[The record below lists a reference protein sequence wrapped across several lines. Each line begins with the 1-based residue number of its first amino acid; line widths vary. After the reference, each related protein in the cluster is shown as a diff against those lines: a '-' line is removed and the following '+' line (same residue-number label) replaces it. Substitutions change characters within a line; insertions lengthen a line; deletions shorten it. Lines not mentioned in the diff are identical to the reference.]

1 MTKIRNPLSIENV
14 LSNMISKLNEDEVK
28 NLTNKSISHF
38 RKCSDPD
45 DKDHNLHLGDAIKL
59 DIIMQRNSLGT
70 PLMDNFQIMLD
81 EEFKKVNSFENL
93 ENTLLKVGGRVG
105 NLMDV
110 VQEAMDPESPLG
122 KDLSKKEKDLI
133 SKSFYEDESENKV
146 AEETLEYEAKDLDE
160 LWTILGDE
168 DYNDDIVMNYE
179 AKSHC
184 TNTERDEIKIVDE
197 NNKIVWSSN

>member
-45 DKDHNLHLGDAIKL
+45 DKDHNLYLGDAIKL
-59 DIIMQRNSLGT
+59 DIIMQRNFLGT

-133 SKSFYEDESENKV
+133 SKSIIEL
-146 AEETLEYEAKDLDE
+146 EEKIAKLK
-160 LWTILGDE
+160 
-168 DYNDDIVMNYE
+168 M
-179 AKSHC
+179 S
-184 TNTERDEIKIVDE
+184 IK
-197 NNKIVWSSN
+197 

>member
-14 LSNMISKLNEDEVK
+14 LSNMISKLDEDEVK

-45 DKDHNLHLGDAIKL
+45 DKDHNLYLSDAIKL
-59 DIIMQRNSLGT
+59 DVIMQRNSLGT

-81 EEFKKVNSFENL
+81 EEFKKINSFENL

-105 NLMDV
+105 DLMDV
-110 VQEAMDPESPLG
+110 VQEAMNPDSALG

-133 SKSFYEDESENKV
+133 NKSIIEL
-146 AEETLEYEAKDLDE
+146 EEKIAKLK
-160 LWTILGDE
+160 I
-168 DYNDDIVMNYE
+168 
-179 AKSHC
+179 S
-184 TNTERDEIKIVDE
+184 IK
-197 NNKIVWSSN
+197 

>member
-105 NLMDV
+105 DLMDV
-110 VQEAMDPESPLG
+110 VQEAMNPDSALG

-133 SKSFYEDESENKV
+133 NKSIIELEEKIAKLKV
-146 AEETLEYEAKDLDE
+146 
-160 LWTILGDE
+160 
-168 DYNDDIVMNYE
+168 
-179 AKSHC
+179 S
-184 TNTERDEIKIVDE
+184 IK
-197 NNKIVWSSN
+197 

>member
-14 LSNMISKLNEDEVK
+14 LSSMISKLNEDEVK

-45 DKDHNLHLGDAIKL
+45 DKDHNLYLSDAIKL

-93 ENTLLKVGGRVG
+93 ENTLLKIGGRVG

-133 SKSFYEDESENKV
+133 FKSIIEL
-146 AEETLEYEAKDLDE
+146 EEKIAKLK
-160 LWTILGDE
+160 
-168 DYNDDIVMNYE
+168 M
-179 AKSHC
+179 S
-184 TNTERDEIKIVDE
+184 IK
-197 NNKIVWSSN
+197 

>member
-1 MTKIRNPLSIENV
+1 MTKIRKPLSIENV
-14 LSNMISKLNEDEVK
+14 LSSMISKLDEDEVK

-45 DKDHNLHLGDAIKL
+45 DKDHNLYLSDAIKL

-133 SKSFYEDESENKV
+133 SKSIIEL
-146 AEETLEYEAKDLDE
+146 EEKIAKLK
-160 LWTILGDE
+160 
-168 DYNDDIVMNYE
+168 M
-179 AKSHC
+179 S
-184 TNTERDEIKIVDE
+184 IK
-197 NNKIVWSSN
+197 

>member
-45 DKDHNLHLGDAIKL
+45 DKDHNLYLGDAIKL

-81 EEFKKVNSFENL
+81 EEFKKINSFENL

-105 NLMDV
+105 DLMDV
-110 VQEAMDPESPLG
+110 VQEAINPESALG

-133 SKSFYEDESENKV
+133 NKSIIEL
-146 AEETLEYEAKDLDE
+146 EEKIAKLK
-160 LWTILGDE
+160 I
-168 DYNDDIVMNYE
+168 
-179 AKSHC
+179 S
-184 TNTERDEIKIVDE
+184 IK
-197 NNKIVWSSN
+197 

>member
-1 MTKIRNPLSIENV
+1 MTKIRNPLSVENV

-45 DKDHNLHLGDAIKL
+45 DKDHNLYLSDAIKL

-81 EEFKKVNSFENL
+81 QEFKKVNSFENL

-105 NLMDV
+105 DLMDV
-110 VQEAMDPESPLG
+110 VQEAMNPDSALG

-133 SKSFYEDESENKV
+133 NKSIIEL
-146 AEETLEYEAKDLDE
+146 EEKIAKLK
-160 LWTILGDE
+160 I
-168 DYNDDIVMNYE
+168 
-179 AKSHC
+179 S
-184 TNTERDEIKIVDE
+184 IK
-197 NNKIVWSSN
+197 

>member
-14 LSNMISKLNEDEVK
+14 LSNMISKLDEDEVK

-110 VQEAMDPESPLG
+110 VQEAMNPDSPLG

-133 SKSFYEDESENKV
+133 SKSIIDL
-146 AEETLEYEAKDLDE
+146 EEKIAKLK
-160 LWTILGDE
+160 I
-168 DYNDDIVMNYE
+168 
-179 AKSHC
+179 S
-184 TNTERDEIKIVDE
+184 IK
-197 NNKIVWSSN
+197 

>member
-1 MTKIRNPLSIENV
+1 MTKIRNPLSVENV

-45 DKDHNLHLGDAIKL
+45 DKDHNLYLVDAIKL

-81 EEFKKVNSFENL
+81 DEFKKINSFENL
-93 ENTLLKVGGRVG
+93 ESTLLKVGGRVG
-105 NLMDV
+105 DLMDV
-110 VQEAMDPESPLG
+110 VQEAMNPDSALG

-133 SKSFYEDESENKV
+133 NKSIIEL
-146 AEETLEYEAKDLDE
+146 EEKIAKLK
-160 LWTILGDE
+160 I
-168 DYNDDIVMNYE
+168 
-179 AKSHC
+179 S
-184 TNTERDEIKIVDE
+184 IK
-197 NNKIVWSSN
+197 

>member
-14 LSNMISKLNEDEVK
+14 LSNMIGKLNEDEVK

-45 DKDHNLHLGDAIKL
+45 DKDHNLYLSDAIKL
-59 DIIMQRNSLGT
+59 DVIMQRNSLGT

-133 SKSFYEDESENKV
+133 
-146 AEETLEYEAKDLDE
+146 
-160 LWTILGDE
+160 
-168 DYNDDIVMNYE
+168 
-179 AKSHC
+179 AKSII
-184 TNTERDEIKIVDE
+184 ELEEKIAKLKMSIK
-197 NNKIVWSSN
+197 

>member
-1 MTKIRNPLSIENV
+1 
-14 LSNMISKLNEDEVK
+14 MISKLDEDEVK

-45 DKDHNLHLGDAIKL
+45 DKDHNLYLSDAIKL
-59 DIIMQRNSLGT
+59 DVIMQRNSLGT

-133 SKSFYEDESENKV
+133 SKSIIEL
-146 AEETLEYEAKDLDE
+146 EEKIAKLK
-160 LWTILGDE
+160 
-168 DYNDDIVMNYE
+168 M
-179 AKSHC
+179 S
-184 TNTERDEIKIVDE
+184 IK
-197 NNKIVWSSN
+197 

>member
-81 EEFKKVNSFENL
+81 QEFKKVNSFENL

-105 NLMDV
+105 DLMDV
-110 VQEAMDPESPLG
+110 VQEAMKPDSALG
-122 KDLSKKEKDLI
+122 KDLSKKERDLI
-133 SKSFYEDESENKV
+133 NKSIIEL
-146 AEETLEYEAKDLDE
+146 EEKIAKLK
-160 LWTILGDE
+160 I
-168 DYNDDIVMNYE
+168 
-179 AKSHC
+179 S
-184 TNTERDEIKIVDE
+184 IK
-197 NNKIVWSSN
+197 

>member
-14 LSNMISKLNEDEVK
+14 LSNMISKLDEDEVK

-45 DKDHNLHLGDAIKL
+45 DKDHNLYLGDAIKL

-81 EEFKKVNSFENL
+81 QEFKKVNSFENL

-105 NLMDV
+105 DLMDV
-110 VQEAMDPESPLG
+110 VQEAMNPDSALG

-133 SKSFYEDESENKV
+133 NKSIIEL
-146 AEETLEYEAKDLDE
+146 EEKIAKLK
-160 LWTILGDE
+160 I
-168 DYNDDIVMNYE
+168 
-179 AKSHC
+179 S
-184 TNTERDEIKIVDE
+184 IK
-197 NNKIVWSSN
+197 

>member
-14 LSNMISKLNEDEVK
+14 LSNMISKLDEDEVK

-45 DKDHNLHLGDAIKL
+45 DKDHNLYLSDAIKL
-59 DIIMQRNSLGT
+59 DVIMQRNSLGT

-133 SKSFYEDESENKV
+133 IKSIIEL
-146 AEETLEYEAKDLDE
+146 EEKIAKLK
-160 LWTILGDE
+160 I
-168 DYNDDIVMNYE
+168 
-179 AKSHC
+179 S
-184 TNTERDEIKIVDE
+184 IK
-197 NNKIVWSSN
+197 

>member
-1 MTKIRNPLSIENV
+1 MTKIRNPLSVENV

-133 SKSFYEDESENKV
+133 FKSIIEL
-146 AEETLEYEAKDLDE
+146 EEKIAKLK
-160 LWTILGDE
+160 
-168 DYNDDIVMNYE
+168 M
-179 AKSHC
+179 S
-184 TNTERDEIKIVDE
+184 IK
-197 NNKIVWSSN
+197 

>member
-14 LSNMISKLNEDEVK
+14 LSSMISKLDEDEVK

-45 DKDHNLHLGDAIKL
+45 DKDHNLYLSDAIKL
-59 DIIMQRNSLGT
+59 DVIMQRNSLGT

-105 NLMDV
+105 DLMDV
-110 VQEAMDPESPLG
+110 VQEAMNPDSALG

-133 SKSFYEDESENKV
+133 NKSIIEL
-146 AEETLEYEAKDLDE
+146 EEKIAKLK
-160 LWTILGDE
+160 I
-168 DYNDDIVMNYE
+168 
-179 AKSHC
+179 S
-184 TNTERDEIKIVDE
+184 IK
-197 NNKIVWSSN
+197 

>member
-14 LSNMISKLNEDEVK
+14 LSSMISKLDEDEVK

-45 DKDHNLHLGDAIKL
+45 DKDHNLYLSDAIKL

-105 NLMDV
+105 DLMDV
-110 VQEAMDPESPLG
+110 VQEAMNPDSALG

-133 SKSFYEDESENKV
+133 SKSIIEL
-146 AEETLEYEAKDLDE
+146 EEKIAKLK
-160 LWTILGDE
+160 LS
-168 DYNDDIVMNYE
+168 V
-179 AKSHC
+179 K
-184 TNTERDEIKIVDE
+184 
-197 NNKIVWSSN
+197 

>member
-45 DKDHNLHLGDAIKL
+45 DKDHNLYLGDAIKL

-70 PLMDNFQIMLD
+70 PLMDNFQVMLD

-105 NLMDV
+105 DLMDV
-110 VQEAMDPESPLG
+110 VQEAMNPDSALG

-133 SKSFYEDESENKV
+133 NKSIIEL
-146 AEETLEYEAKDLDE
+146 EEKIAKLK
-160 LWTILGDE
+160 I
-168 DYNDDIVMNYE
+168 
-179 AKSHC
+179 S
-184 TNTERDEIKIVDE
+184 IK
-197 NNKIVWSSN
+197 

>member
-14 LSNMISKLNEDEVK
+14 LSSMISKLDEDEVK

-45 DKDHNLHLGDAIKL
+45 DKDHNLYLSDAIKL
-59 DIIMQRNSLGT
+59 DVIMQRNSLGT

-110 VQEAMDPESPLG
+110 VQEAMDPDSPLG

-133 SKSFYEDESENKV
+133 SKSIIEL
-146 AEETLEYEAKDLDE
+146 EEKIAKLK
-160 LWTILGDE
+160 
-168 DYNDDIVMNYE
+168 M
-179 AKSHC
+179 S
-184 TNTERDEIKIVDE
+184 IK
-197 NNKIVWSSN
+197 

>member
-14 LSNMISKLNEDEVK
+14 LSSMISKLDEDEVK

-45 DKDHNLHLGDAIKL
+45 DKDHNLYLSDAIKL
-59 DIIMQRNSLGT
+59 DVIMQRNSLGT

-133 SKSFYEDESENKV
+133 SKSIIEL
-146 AEETLEYEAKDLDE
+146 EEKIAKLKM
-160 LWTILGDE
+160 
-168 DYNDDIVMNYE
+168 Y
-179 AKSHC
+179 
-184 TNTERDEIKIVDE
+184 IK
-197 NNKIVWSSN
+197 

>member
-14 LSNMISKLNEDEVK
+14 LSSMISKLDEDEVK

-45 DKDHNLHLGDAIKL
+45 DKDHNLYLSDAIKL
-59 DIIMQRNSLGT
+59 DLIMQRNSLGT

-105 NLMDV
+105 DLMDV
-110 VQEAMDPESPLG
+110 VQEAMNPDSALG

-133 SKSFYEDESENKV
+133 NKSIIEL
-146 AEETLEYEAKDLDE
+146 EEKIAKLK
-160 LWTILGDE
+160 I
-168 DYNDDIVMNYE
+168 
-179 AKSHC
+179 S
-184 TNTERDEIKIVDE
+184 IK
-197 NNKIVWSSN
+197 

>member
-105 NLMDV
+105 DLMDV
-110 VQEAMDPESPLG
+110 VQEAMNPDSALG

-133 SKSFYEDESENKV
+133 SKSIIEL
-146 AEETLEYEAKDLDE
+146 EEKIAKLK
-160 LWTILGDE
+160 
-168 DYNDDIVMNYE
+168 M
-179 AKSHC
+179 S
-184 TNTERDEIKIVDE
+184 IK
-197 NNKIVWSSN
+197 

>member
-14 LSNMISKLNEDEVK
+14 LSSMISKLDEDEVK

-45 DKDHNLHLGDAIKL
+45 DKDHNLYLSDAIKL
-59 DIIMQRNSLGT
+59 DVIMQRNSLGT

-122 KDLSKKEKDLI
+122 KDLSKREKDLI
-133 SKSFYEDESENKV
+133 SKSIIEL
-146 AEETLEYEAKDLDE
+146 EEKIAKLK
-160 LWTILGDE
+160 
-168 DYNDDIVMNYE
+168 M
-179 AKSHC
+179 S
-184 TNTERDEIKIVDE
+184 IK
-197 NNKIVWSSN
+197 

>member
-14 LSNMISKLNEDEVK
+14 LSSMISKLDEDEVK

-45 DKDHNLHLGDAIKL
+45 DKDHNLYLSDAIKL
-59 DIIMQRNSLGT
+59 DVIMQRNSLGT

-110 VQEAMDPESPLG
+110 VQEAMDPQSPLG

-133 SKSFYEDESENKV
+133 SKSIIEL
-146 AEETLEYEAKDLDE
+146 EEKIAKLK
-160 LWTILGDE
+160 
-168 DYNDDIVMNYE
+168 M
-179 AKSHC
+179 S
-184 TNTERDEIKIVDE
+184 IK
-197 NNKIVWSSN
+197 

>member
-14 LSNMISKLNEDEVK
+14 LSSMISKLDEDEVK

-45 DKDHNLHLGDAIKL
+45 DKDHNLYLSDAIKL
-59 DIIMQRNSLGT
+59 DVIMQRNSLGT

-81 EEFKKVNSFENL
+81 VVFKKVNSFENL

-133 SKSFYEDESENKV
+133 
-146 AEETLEYEAKDLDE
+146 
-160 LWTILGDE
+160 
-168 DYNDDIVMNYE
+168 
-179 AKSHC
+179 AKSII
-184 TNTERDEIKIVDE
+184 ELEEKIAKLKMSIK
-197 NNKIVWSSN
+197 

>member
-1 MTKIRNPLSIENV
+1 MTKIRNPLSVENI
-14 LSNMISKLNEDEVK
+14 LSNMIRKLNEDEVK

-45 DKDHNLHLGDAIKL
+45 DKDHNLYLSDAIKL

-81 EEFKKVNSFENL
+81 EEFKKINSFENL

-105 NLMDV
+105 DLMDV
-110 VQEAMDPESPLG
+110 VQEAMNPDSALG

-133 SKSFYEDESENKV
+133 NKSIIEL
-146 AEETLEYEAKDLDE
+146 EEKIAKLK
-160 LWTILGDE
+160 I
-168 DYNDDIVMNYE
+168 
-179 AKSHC
+179 S
-184 TNTERDEIKIVDE
+184 IK
-197 NNKIVWSSN
+197 